1 MKAVLMKQPG
11 SLDALYIGELREPT
25 PGPGDLLINV
35 RAAGVNPAD
44 WKIIE
49 RGFAGWTFPKA
60 IGLDAAGVVAAV
72 GEHVTNFAAGDRV
85 YYHGSFAGL
94 GAYAERVV
102 TRSHVV
108 AKLPDSVPFEVAAAI
123 PTAGFTAY
131 QVIEDRFHVGPHDV
145 VLIHAGAGGVGGI
158 AIQLAKRRGAT
169 VITTCSA
176 DNATYVRRLGADHH
190 VNYAREDLAKCVSQL
205 THGRGVDA
213 ILDTVG
219 PSVGANAIAMLAFQ
233 GYLAC
238 CVGLPDLTALQPLP
252 RGVQIAD
259 IALGWAYLSGDARAQ
274 ARLAYYGQEMAKLVA
289 AGVVNPMIA
298 EVVEFDQS
306 IEALKRS
313 KSGRQRGKLVIR
325 VASS

>member
-1 MKAVLMKQPG
+1 MKAVLMKQSG
-11 SLDALYIGELREPT
+11 SLDDLYIGDMREPA
-25 PGPGDLLINV
+25 PGPGELAINV

-72 GEHVTNFAAGDRV
+72 GAGVTGFAPGDRV

-94 GAYAERVV
+94 GAYAEQVV
-102 TRSHVV
+102 TRSNVV
-108 AKLPDSVPFEVAAAI
+108 AKLPDSLSFEFAAAI
-123 PTAGFTAY
+123 PTAGFTAF
-131 QVIEDRFHVGPHDV
+131 QVIEDRFRVGRQDV

-158 AIQLAKRRGAT
+158 AIQLVKRRGAT

-176 DNATYVRRLGADHH
+176 DNAAYVRRLGADHH
-190 VNYAREDLAKCVSQL
+190 VDYAREDVATRVAEL
-205 THGRGVDA
+205 TRGRGVNA

-219 PSVGANAIAMLAFQ
+219 PSVGAKAIAMLAFQ

-238 CVGLPDLTALQPLP
+238 CVGLPDLTSLQPLP

-259 IALGWAYLSGDARAQ
+259 IALGWAYLSGDMRAQ
-274 ARLAYYGQEMAKLVA
+274 ARLAHYGREMAQLVSY
-289 AGVVNPMIA
+289 GVVDPMIA
-298 EVVEFDQS
+298 EVIEFDQA

-325 VASS
+325 VAQP